1 MELDL
6 QLVWNN
12 ATQVRKSKMFLFQ
25 GSLEYKKLI
34 QYKHNDQT
42 LCCNREVMVLDT
54 DNLFFTIIR
63 SFNKYLPN
71 DNQVPGTVNG
81 TNL

>member
-1 MELDL
+1 
-6 QLVWNN
+6 
-12 ATQVRKSKMFLFQ
+12 
-25 GSLEYKKLI
+25 
-34 QYKHNDQT
+34 
-42 LCCNREVMVLDT
+42 MVLDT